1 MQQLL
6 LILFSVLFII
16 MQKQIIIR
24 IQNGLFFVLKS
35 KDFGTFNLL
44 FTCSLVLCSNRMQR
58 ICLLVKHLQMSLGS
72 SQMLIRCAPYSSV
85 PLTTYCLTCSYGLS
99 WFKLPLIS
107 YTVRTASCCQT
118 LKIIIT
124 MIKCDFSRTSAVSFI
139 QLSVFIF
146 NDKDLI
152 QKLCKCIFIQS
163 HTPKTSQLFHFAAH
177 CSCAYQKQYQQ

>member
-1 MQQLL
+1 
-6 LILFSVLFII
+6 
-16 MQKQIIIR
+16 
-24 IQNGLFFVLKS
+24 
-35 KDFGTFNLL
+35 
-44 FTCSLVLCSNRMQR
+44 
-58 ICLLVKHLQMSLGS
+58 
-72 SQMLIRCAPYSSV
+72 MLIRCWCAPYSSV

-146 NDKDLI
+146 NDKDLESFRNCVNI
-152 QKLCKCIFIQS
+152 FSYSHILRRLHNFFTLLHTAVVHTRNNISSKSVTQMCSHVLLKLYVLLTLYWLILMLVLQPAKC
-163 HTPKTSQLFHFAAH
+163 
-177 CSCAYQKQYQQ
+177 CV